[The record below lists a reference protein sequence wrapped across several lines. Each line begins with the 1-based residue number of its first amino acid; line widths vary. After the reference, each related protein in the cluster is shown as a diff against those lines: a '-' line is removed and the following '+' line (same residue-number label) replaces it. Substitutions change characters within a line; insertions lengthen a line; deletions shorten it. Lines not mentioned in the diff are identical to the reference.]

1 VARHRAAGAALAL
14 AAVASLG
21 ACAAPASVRAP
32 DAPRPITARES
43 GAAAGAARRL
53 ALLLVEPFPL
63 AATTAVPATI
73 VIEAGEALVEQRL
86 EAPDG
91 ATLTVR
97 TAPDGAL
104 RLLARGG
111 VPTGGPALG
120 ETALVA
126 RGLLHLRAL
135 GIGLP
140 AGPPLIEVAG
150 GRRVLLWERRV
161 DGVPVEGD
169 ALRLVLS
176 RSGALVGVSRPA
188 PAPLAGAPAPM
199 ARADATAAGAAAQ
212 RLLGT
217 GRVEG
222 TPVLAWVAPGR
233 GGGDEPLELPRRLA
247 WVVAGTLGD
256 GTPCALHLDA
266 ATLELI
272 GWDWAP

>member
-1 VARHRAAGAALAL
+1 MARHRATGAAVAL

-32 DAPRPITARES
+32 DGPRPITARES

-53 ALLLVEPFPL
+53 AHVR
-63 AATTAVPATI
+63 AV
-73 VIEAGEALVEQRL
+73 
-86 EAPDG
+86 
-91 ATLTVR
+91 
-97 TAPDGAL
+97 
-104 RLLARGG
+104 
-111 VPTGGPALG
+111 
-120 ETALVA
+120 
-126 RGLLHLRAL
+126 
-135 GIGLP
+135 GIGVP

-161 DGVPVEGD
+161 DGAPVEGD

-176 RSGALVGVSRPA
+176 RSGALVGISRPA

-217 GRVEG
+217 GRIEG